1 MRNSVSRKTSCIYEL
16 AATYHTLSCLSMKLE
31 FLDDITDNGK
41 HPYADPDKLIRIF
54 SFDQSEAE
62 ELINV
67 IQYWI
72 LNKDEPIDISA
83 LSFVQPINCS
93 LLFEVSPNDIGIDLV
108 SDFRFVCRLSIDGY
122 KRMIGY
128 MSAFIDQKSEMNG
141 YNWLYDPS
149 LEKVD
154 LLFSPGGTW

>member
-1 MRNSVSRKTSCIYEL
+1 
-16 AATYHTLSCLSMKLE
+16 MKLE

-41 HPYADPDKLIRIF
+41 YPYADPDKLIRIF

-83 LSFVQPINCS
+83 LSFVQPVNCS

-108 SDFRFVCRLSIDGY
+108 SDFRFVCRLSIDGC

-141 YNWLYDPS
+141 YNWLYDPP